1 MTVSAAP
8 LAAPLHIRPSVIGR
22 LAFIVAAACAVVS
35 CGAMLPLES
44 YQEAPAVQ
52 HPTDETFPG
61 TRAEVWKTI
70 LEALGSDRV
79 PIELANEDRGTL
91 STGWAEGYSLIWR
104 RRRLGDRS
112 ENGGV
117 PLPVRYRLD
126 LTMTETETGFNVSVV
141 ADEETNFLILT
152 GVDNETGHGYYRD
165 DWRRTPSNTTR
176 EHEFLLA
183 LRRALEGQ

>member
-1 MTVSAAP
+1 MIRYRLM
-8 LAAPLHIRPSVIGR
+8 LAVIAGW
-22 LAFIVAAACAVVS
+22 VTVS

-52 HPTDETFPG
+52 HPTEETFEG
-61 TRAEVWKTI
+61 SREEVWNTI
-70 LEALGSDRV
+70 LEVLGASRV
-79 PIELANEDRGTL
+79 PIELAIEDSLTL
-91 STGWAEGYSLIWR
+91 ATGWAEGNSLIWQ

-112 ENGGV
+112 ETGGT

-126 LTMTETETGFNVSVV
+126 LTMTETDAGMRVSVV

-152 GVDNETGHGYYRD
+152 GVDNETGQGYYEN
-165 DWRRTPSNTTR
+165 DWRRTRSGTTR

-183 LRRALEGQ
+183 LGRALGGL